1 MNTDSSPIVTKQQES
16 TYITST
22 QEPPELPTYEF
33 SWGGYV
39 KALSMLFFVLALLVV
54 CMLLLKRKGSVSNL
68 SATLTSYF
76 TKGKGIRERKA
87 LPLIVEQRYT
97 IDQRKSLLVVQF
109 LNKTLLLGVTDASI
123 QVLEESLE
131 KGKSTHEQTVA
142 TFNAHLEGLG
152 KSDSTHT
159 L

>member
-1 MNTDSSPIVTKQQES
+1 MNNQSSFISTEQGESLYTTTQQPS
-16 TYITST
+16 
-22 QEPPELPTYEF
+22 ELPSYEF
-33 SWGGYV
+33 SLGGYV
-39 KALSMLFFVLALLVV
+39 KAVSMLFFILALLVV
-54 CMLLLKRKGSVSNL
+54 FMLLLKRKTSVFTL
-68 SATLTSYF
+68 SHNIAGYF
-76 TKGKGIRERKA
+76 TKRKYTKPRKT

-97 IDQRKSLLVVQF
+97 IDQRKSLLVVHF

-131 KGKSTHEQTVA
+131 KGTSTHEDNVA

-152 KSDSTHT
+152 KSDSTTTT